1 MSEELTYTKKI
12 SGMLASFSVLV
23 LLGTNLFMTMNIDV
37 NTLIFVCVKVIPVS
51 IIMGYLGYLIGKILD
66 SPRANR
72 KHK

>member
-66 SPRANR
+66 NPRANR